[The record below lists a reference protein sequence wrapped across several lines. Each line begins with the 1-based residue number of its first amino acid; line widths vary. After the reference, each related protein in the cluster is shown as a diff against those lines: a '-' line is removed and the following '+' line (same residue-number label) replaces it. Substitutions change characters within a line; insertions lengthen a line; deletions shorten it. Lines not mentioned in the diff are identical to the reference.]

1 MTEAEIY
8 TIAQKAVEEINKD
21 LYIVEMSLKRD
32 NAIFIYLDTE
42 AQGSV
47 QIDDC
52 VKISKFI
59 EANLDREKED
69 FSLEVS
75 SAGLDR
81 PLKDWR
87 QFRKN
92 IGKNLL
98 IVLKDGSKI
107 QAKLLQANEESFSVE
122 RKNKKE
128 KIEHTFSY
136 SDPKK
141 VNIEV
146 VF

>member
-42 AQGSV
+42 SQGSV